1 MGGRFLLAILTGLA
15 LPAGTALAVPGPTW
29 PEALNEGRQAAEAV
43 LGRTGS
49 ETCLQ
54 GKLMNAMVSMSDS
67 CDADGRR
74 STLCT
79 MAEDFIVGG
88 VVPLSDMDVVSKRFL
103 KLAATP

>member
-1 MGGRFLLAILTGLA
+1 MGGPFLLATLAGLA
-15 LPAGTALAVPGPTW
+15 FPAGAALAVPGPTW
-29 PEALNEGRQAAEAV
+29 SEALSEGRQAAEAV

-54 GKLMNAMVSMSDS
+54 GKLMNAMVSVSDS

>member
-1 MGGRFLLAILTGLA
+1 
-15 LPAGTALAVPGPTW
+15 
-29 PEALNEGRQAAEAV
+29 
-43 LGRTGS
+43 
-49 ETCLQ
+49 
-54 GKLMNAMVSMSDS
+54 MNAMVSVSDS